1 MLRNFLY
8 RQTIHLNLNS
18 LVMCLF
24 HYGFNCLKMFSFSS
38 FVSFSISFRVITMG
52 QDRQFKNFRI
62 ITLYFVKA
70 IDSINMHQC
79 RLMLKLDLYVHNLF
93 FSLYYHF
100 HNCSFFKMSLLFA
113 DFLLHPL
120 TVCQN

>member
-1 MLRNFLY
+1 
-8 RQTIHLNLNS
+8 
-18 LVMCLF
+18 
-24 HYGFNCLKMFSFSS
+24 
-38 FVSFSISFRVITMG
+38 MG
-52 QDRQFKNFRI
+52 QGRQFKNFRI
-62 ITLYFVKA
+62 VTLYFVKA